1 MEAHKQIFPSCV
13 YNLVKIVRRQ
23 SRAKQYKKYHRRKV
37 HQLSI
42 TRKAIQWYSFR
53 VKCGKNYLCTVHV
66 QAWNKLSKSKPKCQA
81 CLVLD
86 TIPEIRLLASSCSPN
101 YSNITKC
108 LCGSDK
114 ISWLNKNI
122 ITGYANGSEQW
133 NSHIM
138 YQAFSY
144 VAIIWRARGS
154 QEHYHRIC

>member
-1 MEAHKQIFPSCV
+1 MEAHKQIFQSCV

-23 SRAKQYKKYHRRKV
+23 SRAKQYKKYHRWKV

-66 QAWNKLSKSKPKCQA
+66 QAWNKLSKFKPKCQA

-144 VAIIWRARGS
+144 VSIIWRERGS